1 MNKHKAQK
9 DILYIAISSFV
20 LVVLWIG
27 FNLYH
32 AHATSTIEPVLQIQI
47 KPIDPKFDTEMIN
60 KLKSRQNI
68 QPVYEL
74 NNASGAAS
82 TTPTPPTQA
91 APNSTGSGELSTPG
105 GATTAP
111 PANPVAIPVP

>member
-1 MNKHKAQK
+1 MKKNKAQK
-9 DILYIAISSFV
+9 DILYIAISSFI

-32 AHATSTIEPVLQIQI
+32 AHATSTIEPVLQLQI
-47 KPIDPKFDTEMIN
+47 KPIDPSFDTAVIQ

-74 NNASGAAS
+74 NNASSTAS
-82 TTPTPPTQA
+82 ISPTPTAQET
-91 APNSTGSGELSTPG
+91 STSTNSGELTISEG
-105 GATTAP
+105 GTTAP
-111 PANPVAIPVP
+111 PANPAVIPVP